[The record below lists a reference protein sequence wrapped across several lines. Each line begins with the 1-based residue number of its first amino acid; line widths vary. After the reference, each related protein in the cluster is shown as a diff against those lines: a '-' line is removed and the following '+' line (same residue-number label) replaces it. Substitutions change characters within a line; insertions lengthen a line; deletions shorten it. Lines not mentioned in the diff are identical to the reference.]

1 VNRFRDDIRVP
12 GIKASGTA
20 EARALTGENP
30 EMIRIR
36 VAMLAA
42 LTAAGVAVLSACGST
57 AGTPNVSPAVAAA
70 ADFLT
75 GTAQANGAPQN
86 TGDFAALGDTP
97 AAEQWVQLDAGSA
110 AGLNPVVLNGKG
122 FTLYRFDKDSPK
134 PPKSTCNG
142 DCAKT
147 WPPVTLKQGG
157 KLFLNGVDQADVGF
171 VKRDDGSMQVTLGGW
186 PIYKY
191 SGDTQPGQANGQG
204 VGGTWFGVTP
214 EGAKA
219 QKSQEG
225 TDAASGADY
234 KTGTAKENGADLTAG
249 DDYQGPRTDDAA
261 MKWVQLSRG
270 SAGGLNPIVHDGAGF
285 TLYRFD
291 KDSPKPPTSNCN
303 GDCAKT
309 WPPVLVK
316 PGSHI
321 FVNGVSVSKIGILT
335 RADGSRQVS
344 IGGWPVYR
352 FSGDK
357 KAGDTNGEGVGGTWF
372 AVSPTGGKTLPKGG
386 RPPATNAPGTSASSA
401 PATSAPAT
409 PVTLGNG
416 SATLDSGKNF
426 SEPNGS
432 SGVAGPGC
440 VAVRQPAQVSSIQLS
455 GGPVKLWKGPN
466 CTGQST
472 VITSSVADLGTIG
485 FDKQVA
491 SIRFGDK

>member
-1 VNRFRDDIRVP
+1 
-12 GIKASGTA
+12 
-20 EARALTGENP
+20 
-30 EMIRIR
+30 MIRIR

-42 LTAAGVAVLSACGST
+42 LVATGVAVLSACGST
-57 AGTPNVSPAVAAA
+57 AGTPTAAPAGNIAPV
-70 ADFLT
+70 DFQT
-75 GTAQANGAPQN
+75 GTALANGAPQN
-86 TGDFAALGDTP
+86 TGDFAAPGDTA
-97 AAEQWVQLDAGSA
+97 AAEQWVELDAGSA
-110 AGLNPVVLNGKG
+110 GSLNPVVLNGKG

-147 WPPVTLKQGG
+147 WPPVTLKQGA
-157 KLFLNGVDQADVGF
+157 KLFLNGVDQSEVGF
-171 VKRDDGSMQVTLGGW
+171 VTRDDGSMQVTLGGW

-191 SGDTQPGQANGQG
+191 SGDTQAGQTNGQG

-219 QKSQEG
+219 GKSQEG
-225 TDAASGADY
+225 TDQATGVGY

-249 DDYQGPRTDDAA
+249 DDYKGSRTDDAA
-261 MKWVQLSRG
+261 MKWVQLTRG

-303 GDCAKT
+303 GACAKT

-316 PGSHI
+316 PGSRI
-321 FVNGVSVSKIGILT
+321 FVNGVATSKIGILT

-357 KAGDTNGEGVGGTWF
+357 QAGDTNGEGVGGTWF
-372 AVSPTGGKTLPKGG
+372 AVSPTGGKVLPKGG
-386 RPPATNAPGTSASSA
+386 QAPAPQSSQPAPGTSAPAGSA
-401 PATSAPAT
+401 PGT
-409 PVTLGNG
+409 VTLGNG
-416 SATLDSGKNF
+416 SAILDSGTNF

-432 SGVAGPGC
+432 SGVSGPGC
-440 VAVRQPAQVSSIQLS
+440 VAVPQPAQVSSIKLD
-455 GGPVKLWKGPN
+455 GGPVKLWKGPG
-466 CTGQST
+466 CTGQSM
-472 VITSSVADLGTIG
+472 VITSSVADLATIG
-485 FDKQVA
+485 FDKQVV